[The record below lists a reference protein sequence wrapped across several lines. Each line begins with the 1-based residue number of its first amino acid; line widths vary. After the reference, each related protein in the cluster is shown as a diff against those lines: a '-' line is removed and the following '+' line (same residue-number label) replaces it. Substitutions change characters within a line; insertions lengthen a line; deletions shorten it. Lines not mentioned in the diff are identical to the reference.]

1 MNAIALYYGKG
12 VNLLIKDLMYSDFQ
26 NTVSEMVLYN
36 RSILDLLSKTQE
48 ASARV
53 QRAITTSVTLCGCVK
68 IEARK
73 KNIPPDACLADLK
86 DLLESHLQGEMCDS
100 CRENVERE
108 IGQVLFY
115 LAAISNIL
123 KIDLYDVVIKEHKQL
138 TLLGRFNMA

>member
-1 MNAIALYYGKG
+1 M
-12 VNLLIKDLMYSDFQ
+12 IKDLVYSDFQ

-53 QRAITTSVTLCGCVK
+53 QRAITKSVTLCGCVK

-73 KNIPPDACLADLK
+73 KSIPPDASLADLR
-86 DLLESHLQGEMCDS
+86 DLLESHLQGEMCAN
-100 CRENVERE
+100 CRESVERE

-123 KIDLYDVVIKEHKQL
+123 NIDLYDVVIKEHKQL